1 MAELPREPGRDAGR
15 EPAGAG
21 LVVRP
26 EPYDSPV
33 ARRLAAA
40 LEAELDERYAGDP
53 DPCGTPE
60 LMAVWGVRPEQVVPP
75 AGTFLVA
82 WLDREP
88 VGCGAVRPMITGEP
102 GVAEVKRMYTA
113 PSARRRG
120 VSRAVLTALE
130 DAARRL
136 GYRRLQ
142 LETGVRQPEAIALYE
157 SAGWHRIPAYGQYA
171 ADPLSVCFAKDL
183 DAGPAHEPG
192 SRHASADQGAPAD
205 QSASSGP
212 GGPVRAYH
220 SQP

>member
-1 MAELPREPGRDAGR
+1 MAVAEPRW

-26 EPYDSPV
+26 EPYDGPV
-33 ARRLAAA
+33 ARRLSAD
-40 LEAELDERYAGDP
+40 LLAELDVRYAGDP

-60 LMAVWGVRPEQVVPP
+60 LTAIWGVRPGQVAPP

-82 WLDREP
+82 WLGGEP
-88 VGCGAVRPMITGEP
+88 VGCGAVRPLVTGEP
-102 GVAEVKRMYTA
+102 GVGEVKRMYTA
-113 PSARRRG
+113 PAARRRG
-120 VSRAVLTALE
+120 VSRAILTALE

-157 SAGWHRIPAYGQYA
+157 SAGWRRIPAYGQYA

-183 DAGPAHEPG
+183 D
-192 SRHASADQGAPAD
+192 
-205 QSASSGP
+205 QSPSSGP